1 MDYSTTDVG
10 KLFIDLKND
19 CLNKM
24 AEFVS
29 GLTEEEIN
37 NKIIATIREYNKIWN
52 TIAAKNTY
60 LKKDGFKEILKK
72 WLIKSDFHDSLKSA
86 LKYL

>member
-19 CLNKM
+19 CLNEM
-24 AEFVS
+24 AEFIL

-37 NKIIATIREYNKIWN
+37 NKIIETIRKYNKIWN
-52 TIAAKNTY
+52 IIAEQNIY